1 MTSQGKGVII
11 LLLEDD
17 PAHAED
23 RDAATEPMRRL
34 QPGDFDTREFRNGEA
49 R

>member
-1 MTSQGKGVII
+1 MLSQGESVII

-34 QPGDFDTREFRNGEA
+34 QPGDCDTREFRNGDA